1 MPLKVILELQCFKVI
16 MNTQIHHSNRLF
28 LYRKQ
33 QAWPV
38 AACGCSQICSQAPQ
52 SCCCSGINMCFGC
65 TVQFLSRLYTNSHAV
80 RNGRL
85 QWACKIP
92 KAPRVQ
98 NPKHG
103 RPRLCCVLLPSYP
116 LQTYLSGSLGNPQAT
131 WGNTGQR
138 NAGLTYNSLESYSG
152 GRKVRLAEIFEAA
165 ASPVL

>member
-85 QWACKIP
+85 QWACKIL

-103 RPRLCCVLLPSYP
+103 RPRLCWVCFCLLTHCKLTSVAVWATLRPP
-116 LQTYLSGSLGNPQAT
+116 EATLAREMLGSLTIHWRAT
-131 WGNTGQR
+131 LVEGKLG
-138 NAGLTYNSLESYSG
+138 
-152 GRKVRLAEIFEAA
+152 
-165 ASPVL
+165 